1 VLPESTGRDCLPVT
15 VPAQLGAAAPGA
27 GDAGAGAPQNF
38 VLGKDGI
45 PPPAMLDAVREALR
59 IKPSAAQLVERQ
71 RAEEAGEPRTVALQ
85 HEKPAVLCGLD
96 GLLQAVE
103 GENARCA
110 AAPAAAPAAPGA
122 AAHPFD
128 TLRKAEMRVLTKARR
143 LVGAAL
149 QLLDVD
155 CLQLEAPVSAEDG
168 EIEVTDVGMD

>member
-1 VLPESTGRDCLPVT
+1 
-15 VPAQLGAAAPGA
+15 
-27 GDAGAGAPQNF
+27 
-38 VLGKDGI
+38 
-45 PPPAMLDAVREALR
+45 
-59 IKPSAAQLVERQ
+59 VERQ

-103 GENARCA
+103 GENARC
-110 AAPAAAPAAPGA
+110 AAAPAAPGA

>member
-1 VLPESTGRDCLPVT
+1 MLPESTGRDCLPVT

-103 GENARCA
+103 GENA
-110 AAPAAAPAAPGA
+110 G
-122 AAHPFD
+122 
-128 TLRKAEMRVLTKARR
+128 ARR
-143 LVGAAL
+143 RLRRRPRHPAR
-149 QLLDVD
+149 
-155 CLQLEAPVSAEDG
+155 PPTRSTRSARQRCG
-168 EIEVTDVGMD
+168 C